1 MRQKK
6 SDSAYHSKPQ
16 LSYCC
21 AQIPVCIRL
30 AYSPSPGASG
40 DPACH
45 VFTSPLQYLSLQLQ
59 LASTRQVADFTM
71 EKKQRTEPY
80 VLDDVDR
87 ISSWLRQATH
97 EQYEDDMSELG
108 QLTTIEPI
116 TPRRHPSLP
125 TFYAEASPTDTAFSG
140 HSVFDTPSS
149 PGNGW
154 IEDVFS
160 DEVPDIIPGDDSKT
174 RLDKEQKARLSKN
187 QTLLDIDDSEAGS
200 RVSYDPPSEAED
212 LEEVANAQITIATSL
227 PSLDPC
233 KPRPT
238 FLTSCLQCIH
248 ADLPCSRRAPACSRC
263 KRKGQAALCL
273 MHRRQY
279 PDEIRTSDATWCTT
293 LKLLKL
299 RSEDQE
305 TWKKKLELADE
316 VSTAA
321 RSWEI

>member
-1 MRQKK
+1 
-6 SDSAYHSKPQ
+6 
-16 LSYCC
+16 
-21 AQIPVCIRL
+21 
-30 AYSPSPGASG
+30 
-40 DPACH
+40 
-45 VFTSPLQYLSLQLQ
+45 
-59 LASTRQVADFTM
+59 M

-200 RVSYDPPSEAED
+200 RVS
-212 LEEVANAQITIATSL
+212 
-227 PSLDPC
+227 
-233 KPRPT
+233 
-238 FLTSCLQCIH
+238 
-248 ADLPCSRRAPACSRC
+248 C

-273 MHRRQY
+273 LHRRQY
-279 PDEIRTSDATWCTT
+279 PEEIRTSDATWCTT

-299 RSEDQE
+299 RSEDEE

-316 VSTAA
+316 LRHLNISQKDYKNWVLPLIESPRGDF
-321 RSWEI
+321 RSYGTKIPKKYPSEGKGERMDKHSYQELCVALDCET